1 MLRTG
6 ITAVLAAAVMI
17 ATGCIP
23 PEPDND
29 RIVQFD
35 PEEATMG
42 VVQEAGELVVGVE
55 RDLPP
60 LSSGSSEEDGLV
72 DRMAEEVAAAL
83 GVDVRYVT
91 GTTEQLLAMPEAGEA
106 DITFPFAPI
115 TEKLVRRHAM
125 SDPYLVAHQ
134 RVLVPSHTNIETF
147 RELSGAEICSA
158 MDPETG
164 SDLTVLVDGVTVR
177 TSHVRGCYRML
188 VQREVEAITAP
199 DVLLVPLVTRALPGP
214 VPRSEIVSDELNT
227 EAYGAVV
234 ERGDSTWVGFV
245 SAVLEE
251 AQAEGRWSEWFD
263 ELIAPGLPGVPSD
276 PPGLTLEEGAAL
288 YPRDQQLD

>member
-1 MLRTG
+1 MSRKG
-6 ITAVLAAAVMI
+6 IIAVLAAAAVI

-29 RIVQFD
+29 RNIRYD
-35 PEEATMG
+35 PEETVMG
-42 VVQEAGELVVGVE
+42 AIQEAGELVVGVE

-60 LSSGSSEEDGLV
+60 LSSGSSMEDGL
-72 DRMAEEVAAAL
+72 DGRMAEEVAAAL
-83 GVDVRYVT
+83 GVEVRFVT
-91 GTTEQLLAMPEAGEA
+91 GTTEQLLAMPDDDEA

-115 TEKLVRRHAM
+115 TEKLVRRHAV
-125 SDPYLVAHQ
+125 SDPYFVAHQ
-134 RVLVPSHTNIETF
+134 KLLVPRYAGIETF
-147 RELSGAEICSA
+147 RELSDADICSA

-164 SDLTVLVDGVTVR
+164 SDLTDLIGGVTVHP
-177 TSHVRGCYRML
+177 SDVRGCSQML

-214 VPRSEIVSDELNT
+214 VPRSEIFSDELNT

-234 ERGDSTWVGFV
+234 ERGNSSWLGFV

-276 PPGLTLEEGAAL
+276 PPDLTLEEAAAL
-288 YPRDQQLD
+288 YPRDL

>member
-6 ITAVLAAAVMI
+6 ITAALAAAVMM

-29 RIVQFD
+29 RIIQFD

-55 RDLPP
+55 PNLPP

-72 DRMAEEVAAAL
+72 SHMAQEVAAAL

-91 GTTEQLLAMPEAGEA
+91 GTTERLLAMPEAGEA

-115 TEKLVRRHAM
+115 TEKLVRTHAI
-125 SDPYLVAHQ
+125 SDPYLVTHQ
-134 RVLVPSHTNIETF
+134 KVLVSSHASIETF
-147 RELSGAEICSA
+147 RELSGSEICSA
-158 MDPETG
+158 MDRETG
-164 SDLTVLVDGVTVR
+164 SDLTNLVDGVTVR
-177 TSHVRGCYRML
+177 TSPVRGCYRLL

-234 ERGDSTWVGFV
+234 ERGDSSWVVFV

-251 AQAEGRWSEWFD
+251 AQAEGRWSEWFE

-276 PPGLTLEEGAAL
+276 PPGLTLEEAAAL
-288 YPRDQQLD
+288 YPRDEQLD

>member
-1 MLRTG
+1 MFRRG
-6 ITAVLAAAVMI
+6 ITTVLAAAALI

-35 PEEATMG
+35 PQDTTMG
-42 VVQEAGELVVGVE
+42 AIQEAGELVVGVE
-55 RDLPP
+55 RNLPP
-60 LSSGSSEEDGLV
+60 LSSGSTGEDGLAG
-72 DRMAEEVAAAL
+72 RMGEEVAAAL
-83 GVDVRYVT
+83 GVDIRFVT
-91 GTTEQLLAMPEAGEA
+91 GTTEQLLAMPEAGDA

-115 TEKLVRRHAM
+115 TEKLVRRHAI
-125 SDPYLVAHQ
+125 SDPYFVAHQ
-134 RVLVPSHTNIETF
+134 KVLVPRYTSIETF

-164 SDLTVLVDGVTVR
+164 LDLSDLIGGVTVH
-177 TSHVRGCYRML
+177 TSDVRGCYRML
-188 VQREVEAITAP
+188 SRRNVEAITAP
-199 DVLLVPLVTRALPGP
+199 DVLLAPLATRALPGP
-214 VPRSEIVSDELNT
+214 VPRSEILSDELNT

-234 ERGDSTWVGFV
+234 ERGDVVWVGFV

-251 AQAEGRWSEWFD
+251 AQAEGRWSEWFE

-276 PPGLTLEEGAAL
+276 PPGLTLEEAAAL
-288 YPRDQQLD
+288 YPRDEQLD